1 MDDGRLVPTP
11 GPLVQLEG
19 RRIADVAL
27 ARSLQPPQGD
37 LMETR
42 LARPPH
48 LSSRRGQM
56 RAGEMEAEDTDS
68 TKYNETGSLTD
79 NKLDSEILSFFWA
92 GEDREV
98 LLASDETVR
107 GGTRRALGQEITPD
121 SGVVVTCLISS

>member
-1 MDDGRLVPTP
+1 MK
-11 GPLVQLEG
+11 QE
-19 RRIADVAL
+19 RIQNTYYNNML
-27 ARSLQPPQGD
+27 CYITYKQK
-37 LMETR
+37 ET
-42 LARPPH
+42 
-48 LSSRRGQM
+48 S
-56 RAGEMEAEDTDS
+56 DTDS
-68 TKYNETGSLTD
+68 TKYNETVSLTD